1 MVNLTLAVHLKEK
14 IRVPDA
20 ANVPNDPNDPNDSA
34 VDSLSHDVSNVPSLA
49 DVSTVP
55 GLSDIPNVP
64 NSNSVHSVADVPM
77 IPTVPVDANLA
88 ALPIPPIALNVPMD
102 SNGLHVPISSGAV
115 GESAKK
121 THHAEDV
128 LNGAGGGEPNVFLGS
143 IGHDIDLDGE
153 KDEPVQI
160 EGALSE
166 SSEEGD
172 SEESLGI

>member
-1 MVNLTLAVHLKEK
+1 MDPLA
-14 IRVPDA
+14 
-20 ANVPNDPNDPNDSA
+20 
-34 VDSLSHDVSNVPSLA
+34 HDVSAVPSLA
-49 DVSTVP
+49 DVPDVPDVP
-55 GLSDIPNVP
+55 GVPNLSDIPNVP

-88 ALPIPPIALNVPMD
+88 ALPISPIALNVSLDANGLSVPMD
-102 SNGLHVPISSGAV
+102 SEAV
-115 GESAKK
+115 GKSAKK
-121 THHAEDV
+121 THRADDV

-143 IGHDIDLDGE
+143 IGHDIELDGE

-172 SEESLGI
+172 SEESYMQRGQTSRINSSIHFNCL